1 MSEAVSAGPKPRRLA
16 RTAPLRL
23 RARLPGTARPGV
35 LEEGPAGGGLRA
47 LLRFA
52 AVIIV
57 TVLAIPVQ
65 LVLSVLPRRLQ
76 AWGIRGFGHIQ
87 CWLVGMRLQVVG
99 QPAGGAT
106 LYVSNH
112 CSWLDIP
119 VLMAQVDT
127 RFVSKA
133 ELAHWPLFGL
143 FARLGGTIFV
153 SRKRAGTID
162 EAQAMAE
169 SLRAGHGLVLFPEG
183 TTSDG
188 TRVLPFRTSFFA
200 AADHAAR
207 VQPVT
212 IVYDRMGWLPTCR
225 RDRPVFAWYGDM
237 QPMTHLWRLLR
248 RRGARATVVFHEAFD
263 PALLP
268 DRKHLAAEAARIIA
282 TSAAAL
288 RQNRPAV
295 PLPAPGAAPMPAPQY
310 AHMPDPGPAAGRHI
324 FITQNLTDAIPTRK
338 VGETHPNA
346 RFANA

>member
-1 MSEAVSAGPKPRRLA
+1 MSEAIMRGSAAPKPRRLA
-16 RTAPLRL
+16 RKVSLPR
-23 RARLPGTARPGV
+23 RLPGAAPRGV
-35 LEEGPAGGGLRA
+35 MEDGPAGGRLRA

-52 AVIIV
+52 GVILV
-57 TVLAIPVQ
+57 TALAIPVQ
-65 LVLSVLPRRLQ
+65 LLLTILPRRFR
-76 AWGIRGFGHIQ
+76 AWAIQGFGRAQ
-87 CWLVGMRLQVVG
+87 CWLVGVRLQVVG
-99 QPAGGAT
+99 KPAGGPT

-119 VLMAQVDT
+119 VLMAQMDT

-133 ELAHWPLFGL
+133 ELARWPLFGL

-153 SRKRAGTID
+153 SRKRACTAQ
-162 EAQAMAE
+162 EAQTMAE
-169 SLRAGHGLVLFPEG
+169 SLQAGHGLVLFPEG

-188 TRVLPFRTSFFA
+188 ARVLPFRTTFFA

-237 QPMTHLWRLLR
+237 QPMTHVWRLLR
-248 RRGARATVVFHEAFD
+248 RRGARATVVFHEPFA
-263 PALLP
+263 PELLP
-268 DRKHLAAEAARIIA
+268 DRKQLAAEAARIIA

-295 PLPAPGAAPMPAPQY
+295 PLPAPVVATSI
-310 AHMPDPGPAAGRHI
+310 R
-324 FITQNLTDAIPTRK
+324 NLTDAK
-338 VGETHPNA
+338 AAGEGAYRCPNT
-346 RFANA
+346 RFAAA

>member
-1 MSEAVSAGPKPRRLA
+1 MED
-16 RTAPLRL
+16 
-23 RARLPGTARPGV
+23 
-35 LEEGPAGGGLRA
+35 GPAGGRLRA

-52 AVIIV
+52 GVILV
-57 TVLAIPVQ
+57 TALAIPVQ
-65 LVLSVLPRRLQ
+65 LLLTILPRRFR
-76 AWGIRGFGHIQ
+76 AWAIQGFGRAQ
-87 CWLVGMRLQVVG
+87 CWLVGVRLQVVG
-99 QPAGGAT
+99 KPAGGPT

-119 VLMAQVDT
+119 VLMAQMDT

-133 ELAHWPLFGL
+133 ELARWPLFGL

-153 SRKRAGTID
+153 SRKRACTAQ
-162 EAQAMAE
+162 EAQTMAE

-188 TRVLPFRTSFFA
+188 ARVLPFRTTFFA

-237 QPMTHLWRLLR
+237 QPMTHVWRLLR
-248 RRGARATVVFHEAFD
+248 RRGARATVVFHESFA
-263 PALLP
+263 PELLP
-268 DRKHLAAEAARIIA
+268 DRKQLAAEAARIIA

-295 PLPAPGAAPMPAPQY
+295 PLPAPVVATSI
-310 AHMPDPGPAAGRHI
+310 R
-324 FITQNLTDAIPTRK
+324 NLTDAK
-338 VGETHPNA
+338 AAGEGAHQCPNT
-346 RFANA
+346 RFAAA